1 MTNSKYDVM
10 NDVKKTKSDDF
21 LTNLSKE
28 KERQNNAIG
37 VSSGSSSSKTNS
49 GNYYVFSADGNTKS
63 EPKTSK
69 VQEPL
74 IYYNQ
79 KPEHVIEREKNYVTN
94 RYNVEKQNPS
104 DETKVLQTN
113 LNSYG
118 YVGKDNKPLN
128 VDSAY
133 GENTNYAFNNA
144 WRNNEQVIKNREI
157 VQKRDIIEPMLNAI
171 YEPMKEKANSRKHN
185 ASKDEITQIQNM
197 LINEGHTDWN
207 GNPLNVTGEFDE
219 KTLGGYEKYIQETT
233 PKQEVY
239 NMQKELNAL
248 EITDVYGNAIKQDG
262 LLGPITDGTVQNF
275 IHQANNITSEELEP
289 VRGDTE
295 KTKADYSQL
304 RKNFAYYNTLAEPYN
319 AYATNVNVAPEVAAL
334 KFENPIVQNKRT
346 EGYGNQNIADANAL
360 LSMNPLA
367 SNKKNKS
374 SQDFIPKAI
383 TEIVESQKNTN
394 QYPNDTVH
402 LNDYFWKSGYKTADI
417 EGAKDVLSSQKGV
430 YLKDNGDID
439 DNTAV
444 AIVNYAKANNLT
456 LEQAS
461 DRLVELGKI
470 YNEVEKR
477 GFKSNEIE
485 QIQIKLNQLG
495 IRGED
500 GNALSKDNLL
510 GKNTLSAIKELSE
523 RYKIPAKDTINILL
537 NKSQNYPEDVN
548 EITASYDDIYIDAE
562 SACELGIITEIEK
575 NIVIKEVLEKQF
587 DIKAEFIKSGYNEKI
602 VDKITSFN
610 ERILEFAIFDYWLSD
625 IDGGIVYAYSDAEYI
640 LKKMYSEA
648 DNVVNILQTSMPK
661 VHSTRKGRNIKN
673 FHINKEN
680 WRIDLVYP
688 QGSKKAEL
696 HFQNKAFPDMDPIKI
711 HSIDDLKKLP
721 KSVRNNSQ
729 VIEETS
735 KALKKLAKL
744 LF

>member
-304 RKNFAYYNTLAEPYN
+304 RKNFAYYNALAEPYN
-319 AYATNVNVAPEVAAL
+319 TSVKNNTTKPTMSESVGYKLDETPFNGENYN
-334 KFENPIVQNKRT
+334 KF
-346 EGYGNQNIADANAL
+346 AL
-360 LSMNPLA
+360 LNSDSDFQKVYEDSVKN
-367 SNKKNKS
+367 NVEIKNK
-374 SQDFIPKAI
+374 P
-383 TEIVESQKNTN
+383 
-394 QYPNDTVH
+394 
-402 LNDYFWKSGYKTADI
+402 
-417 EGAKDVLSSQKGV
+417 
-430 YLKDNGDID
+430 
-439 DNTAV
+439 
-444 AIVNYAKANNLT
+444 
-456 LEQAS
+456 
-461 DRLVELGKI
+461 
-470 YNEVEKR
+470 
-477 GFKSNEIE
+477 
-485 QIQIKLNQLG
+485 
-495 IRGED
+495 
-500 GNALSKDNLL
+500 
-510 GKNTLSAIKELSE
+510 
-523 RYKIPAKDTINILL
+523 
-537 NKSQNYPEDVN
+537 
-548 EITASYDDIYIDAE
+548 
-562 SACELGIITEIEK
+562 
-575 NIVIKEVLEKQF
+575 VLEKF
-587 DIKAEFIKSGYNEKI
+587 DIPYQYKVTDEEVLDEFDMMKI
-602 VDKITSFN
+602 
-610 ERILEFAIFDYWLSD
+610 
-625 IDGGIVYAYSDAEYI
+625 
-640 LKKMYSEA
+640 
-648 DNVVNILQTSMPK
+648 
-661 VHSTRKGRNIKN
+661 
-673 FHINKEN
+673 
-680 WRIDLVYP
+680 
-688 QGSKKAEL
+688 
-696 HFQNKAFPDMDPIKI
+696 
-711 HSIDDLKKLP
+711 
-721 KSVRNNSQ
+721 
-729 VIEETS
+729 
-735 KALKKLAKL
+735 KALKGLYNWAIENGDRLTADKAHKAAVDIRNNTKYNGKGYGENYIDNYIYSDEFDKDAELYSLIETPLDEMRVKQLHSNAVDDLIDSGGLSLVLQYLASRGIIIPAASNYADIISQ
-744 LF
+744 LFSGFGDGIDKYAPTVHVGDVPITIEGQSYYYRPSDGSIILG